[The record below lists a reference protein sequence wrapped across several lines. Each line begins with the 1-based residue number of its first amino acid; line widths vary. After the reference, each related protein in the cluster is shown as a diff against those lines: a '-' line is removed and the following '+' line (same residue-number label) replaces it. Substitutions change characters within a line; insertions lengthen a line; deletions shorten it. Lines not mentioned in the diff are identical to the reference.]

1 MEDVRE
7 EMLERIVLLALE
19 EDVGTGDVTS
29 ERTVPEEARATGE
42 LIARERGV
50 VAGLD
55 VAAFVFRRVDGR
67 IEIRKRVAEG
77 AAVDVGTVL
86 AEVAGPA
93 RGVLTAERTALNFL
107 QRLSGIATETAAYA
121 REVLGTGAR
130 ILDTRKTT
138 PGLRALEKYAVR
150 MGGGTNHRF
159 GLYDMALIKDNHIA
173 VVGGVGQAVERVRAE
188 CGMQGD
194 ERSACHGMSDFEVQG
209 SGLKVE
215 VEVESLVEVRD
226 AVATDV
232 DRLMLD
238 NMDLET
244 TREAVGV
251 IREAGRMRGRT
262 FEIEASGGITL
273 GNIRDVAETGVDFI
287 SVGALTHSARA
298 LDISLAIC
306 GL

>member
-1 MEDVRE
+1 MEDVRKE
-7 EMLERIVLLALE
+7 IVERIVLLALE

-29 ERTVPEEARATGE
+29 ERTVPEEARARGE
-42 LIARERGV
+42 LIAMERGV

-55 VAAFVFRRVDGR
+55 VAALVFRRVDGR

-77 AAVDVGTVL
+77 TAVDVGTVL

-121 REVLGTGAR
+121 REVSGTGAR

-159 GLYDMALIKDNHIA
+159 GLYDMALVKDNHIA
-173 VVGGVGQAVERVRAE
+173 VVGGIGQAVERVRGECGMRNAE
-188 CGMQGD
+188 CGMRNAELQ
-194 ERSACHGMSDFEVQG
+194 
-209 SGLKVE
+209 VE
-215 VEVESLVEVRD
+215 VEVESLEEVRD

-232 DRLMLD
+232 DRIMLD
-238 NMDLET
+238 NMDLEM

-251 IREAGRMRGRT
+251 IREAGRTRGRA

-273 GNIRDVAETGVDFI
+273 GNIREVAETGVDFI

-298 LDISLAIC
+298 LDISLTIC